1 MDYKDLADLI
11 FPDAK
16 PIKYYEEKYPERN
29 LPEGAMV
36 VRIGPSPTGS
46 VHIGTIYQAL
56 IATMLAKRTNLI
68 AIAPDAI
75 FDIDI
80 GIVKGATLLGPLF
93 TKDLI

>member
-1 MDYKDLADLI
+1 MLK
-11 FPDAK
+11 
-16 PIKYYEEKYPERN
+16 E
-29 LPEGAMV
+29 LPK
-36 VRIGPSPTGS
+36 SP
-46 VHIGTIYQAL
+46 
-56 IATMLAKRTNLI
+56 NLI